1 MDTDSFILRIKTDDI
16 YKDIAEVVKMR
27 FDTSN
32 YKLDRP
38 LTNGKSKKVIRLMKD
53 ELGEKI
59 IKKSVEL
66 RAKMNSY
73 LADNNNE
80 EKKQNV

>member
-16 YKDIAEVVKMR
+16 YKDIAVVVKMR

>member
-1 MDTDSFILRIKTDDI
+1 MDIDGFILHIKTDDI
-16 YKDIAEVVKMR
+16 YKDIAEVVEMR
-27 FDTSN
+27 FDTSS

-38 LTNGKSKKVIRLMKD
+38 LTKGKNKKVIRLMKD

-59 IKKSVEL
+59 IKEFVEL
-66 RAKMNSY
+66 RAKTNGY